1 MNGFSILTFCKRPF
15 SDGYFEVILLYKKH
29 SVPQVL
35 FLGQLQ
41 DLLCSE
47 QIQIII
53 RDFNT
58 DAFDSNNYASLSN
71 SLEIYSMVVRDPTY
85 LSGSV
90 IDHVYLPNATLD
102 KVQATATVTHEYPRV
117 L

>member
-1 MNGFSILTFCKRPF
+1 MNGFSILTFRKRSF
-15 SDGYFEVILLYKKH
+15 SDEYFEVILLYKKH

-35 FLGQLQ
+35 FLSQLQ

-85 LSGSV
+85 LSESL

-102 KVQATATVTHEYPRV
+102 KVQATATVMHEYPQV